1 MNFEKPEKSEFW
13 KNVYQKPQ
21 TYDVQF
27 LRYGVRHNFLSFWN
41 VFYPFIAPTPSVII
55 QKNKILKKWK
65 SIWTYHFKLV
75 WKKLDHMM
83 YAYSDMDY
91 NRHNFLSFQAILYS
105 FTRLLTTKISI
116 WKRCKKTTGDII
128 ILHMCTSNQNHIMYG
143 SWDKKCKGQ
152 SFFVILGHFLLLA
165 PPNNPKNQNFEK
177 IKKHL
182 EILSFYTSAPQMTI
196 IFCIVPE
203 ISSMADRFFCH
214 FWLFFALLP
223 L

>member
-41 VFYPFIAPTPSVII
+41 VFYSFIAPTPSVII

-116 WKRCKKTTGDII
+116 WKRCKKQLD
-128 ILHMCTSNQNHIMYG
+128 
-143 SWDKKCKGQ
+143 
-152 SFFVILGHFLLLA
+152 
-165 PPNNPKNQNFEK
+165 
-177 IKKHL
+177 
-182 EILSFYTSAPQMTI
+182 ILSFYTCVPQIKI
-196 IFCIVPE
+196 ISCMVPE
-203 ISSMADRFFCH
+203 IKSVKDRVFLSFWAIFCS
-214 FWLFFALLP
+214 
-223 L
+223 